1 MTTKS
6 DSIPT
11 TLNPLHQK
19 FSSNETLS
27 TKNSNPPYKKS
38 TGLLSSLS
46 TNKSS
51 TFFHNDF
58 SQEPNTFS
66 NNYTAISH
74 SALLN
79 GGHKKS
85 PVKSLVID
93 TNNESS
99 KYNNTQNNLLGS
111 YSTTHNNANS
121 YNFTKGALVS
131 SLNGN
136 LTTKFGRGNDTYKSN
151 TYMPSAK
158 SASTTR
164 LLLGSTNYPYTNNNQ
179 ALKDTTSTV
188 INSINEHLSPVNN
201 STQMV
206 FKNNST
212 KHYSND
218 LTKSNQLESN
228 FFDAK
233 NSNLQNKNSYPSSH
247 QENAPHNN
255 EQNSSIVNNRN
266 DNKNSKQSE
275 FLDGNITTKSQ
286 NNNNLQQA
294 ANTTR
299 KLQAP
304 IPNHEPTKC
313 SVKRNGIVK
322 AYAANTNQGIVR
334 NYNEDRVSIILN
346 IMKPASRVNE
356 DWPKCSFFGVYDG
369 HGGVNCA
376 DFLRD
381 NLHQYVKESNFCIYS

>member
-6 DSIPT
+6 DFIGT

-19 FSSNETLS
+19 FSSNDTLS
-27 TKNSNPPYKKS
+27 TKNSTQLYKKS

-46 TNKSS
+46 TNKSG
-51 TFFHNDF
+51 TFFHNDIN
-58 SQEPNTFS
+58 QESTPYSNT
-66 NNYTAISH
+66 YTAISH

-99 KYNNTQNNLLGS
+99 KYNNTQNSIFGS
-111 YSTTHNNANS
+111 YSTTHNNSNS
-121 YNFTKGALVS
+121 YNFSKGALTS
-131 SLNGN
+131 GLTGN
-136 LTTKFGRGNDTYKSN
+136 LTTKFSRGNETYKS
-151 TYMPSAK
+151 TFVPSVK
-158 SASTTR
+158 SQSTSR
-164 LLLGSTNYPYTNNNQ
+164 LLLGTTNFSYATTQP
-179 ALKDTTSTV
+179 LKDTTSTV
-188 INSINEHLSPVNN
+188 VNSMNDHLSPPSNT
-201 STQMV
+201 TQIP
-206 FKNNST
+206 FKNIST
-212 KHYSND
+212 KNYSND
-218 LTKSNQLESN
+218 LFKTNQFESNQFDGKN
-228 FFDAK
+228 FTVPIK
-233 NSNLQNKNSYPSSH
+233 SSH
-247 QENAPHNN
+247 NSTQQENMPEK
-255 EQNSSIVNNRN
+255 EQSSSTGNNRN
-266 DNKNSKQSE
+266 DMKNTKHHSE
-275 FLDGNITTKSQ
+275 FHDENMNTKTST
-286 NNNNLQQA
+286 NNNLQQTA
-294 ANTTR
+294 TTAR
-299 KLQAP
+299 KLQTP
-304 IPNHEPTKC
+304 LPNHEPTKC

-381 NLHQYVKESNFCIYS
+381 NLHQFVIKCNIV